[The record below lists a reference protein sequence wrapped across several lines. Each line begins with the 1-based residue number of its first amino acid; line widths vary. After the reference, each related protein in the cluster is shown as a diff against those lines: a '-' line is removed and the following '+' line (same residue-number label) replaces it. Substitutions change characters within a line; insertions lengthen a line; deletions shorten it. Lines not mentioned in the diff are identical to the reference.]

1 MGTYRGLRTQ
11 ALKGGWD
18 LVAIA
23 GEVNR
28 KPVSAYSMDLNY
40 VTRSRGRPEIAFVDQ
55 LIDGTRIRKEE
66 LVIAVDGSNGWK
78 EVIRN
83 VCLRT
88 TI

>member
-1 MGTYRGLRTQ
+1 M
-11 ALKGGWD
+11 KGGWG

-28 KPVSAYSMDLNY
+28 KPASAYSMDLNY
-40 VTRSRGRPEIAFVDQ
+40 VTRSRGRPEITFVDQ

-66 LVIAVDGSNGWK
+66 LVIAVDGRNGWK

-88 TI
+88 MI